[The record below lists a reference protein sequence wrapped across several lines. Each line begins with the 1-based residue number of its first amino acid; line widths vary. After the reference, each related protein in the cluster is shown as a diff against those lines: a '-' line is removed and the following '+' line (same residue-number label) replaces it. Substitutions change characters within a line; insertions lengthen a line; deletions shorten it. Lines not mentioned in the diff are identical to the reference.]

1 MLQWKSNKY
10 YIFWV
15 RVCRLSYPGCNA
27 HAPYCYLW
35 PVRLY
40 SIFPHPSRKEVIEYK
55 MCIFFLQLPPE
66 IFVIQWRIQR
76 RMIKNVYWSY
86 VKYPSCLSDDLK
98 DRRGYCELKEE
109 ALDPTMWRNRFAR
122 GFGPVV
128 WQIAADDDDF
138 RKIFKFKISWKSAF
152 SMRTDRRMDGRTESR
167 DEFNSRFLQFCERV

>member
-1 MLQWKSNKY
+1 MVYTLT
-10 YIFWV
+10 
-15 RVCRLSYPGCNA
+15 G
-27 HAPYCYLW
+27 
-35 PVRLY
+35 
-40 SIFPHPSRKEVIEYK
+40 
-55 MCIFFLQLPPE
+55 FLL
-66 IFVIQWRIQR
+66 
-76 RMIKNVYWSY
+76 
-86 VKYPSCLSDDLK
+86 DDLK

-152 SMRTDRRMDGRTESR
+152 SMRTVRRMDGRTESH